1 MTDTPQIRVL
11 IVDDSVVVRGSLG
24 RIIDAEPDMRVVT
37 TAVNGQDAVDALRH
51 TEADVVLLDVEMPV
65 MDGLTALPLILR
77 QAPSVQV
84 LMSSALTHD
93 GAAVTMRALAL
104 GAVDFIHKPQ
114 AKDGVHALRA
124 LAEQLV
130 AKVRAVGTRNTRNT
144 KSPMGARGAGAAMGP
159 VAVRNGAMTPA
170 VVSLPVNGAGDPGLT
185 AHPLVAGAESTTPRI
200 VGIAASTGGPNALAA
215 LAAALPV
222 DFPLPIVVTQHMP
235 PIFTHMLAQR
245 LSREGALACDEAR
258 DGEALVAGRIYV
270 APGDFHLVTATAQG
284 TPVIRLA
291 QGEMENHC
299 RPSADPMFRSLAQ
312 SYGAGAVA
320 VMLTGMGEDGRRGC
334 EAVAAAG
341 GRVIVQDEA
350 SSVVWGMPGSVVNAG
365 IPCTILPLDA
375 IVSHITA
382 LCCVR
387 A

>member
-1 MTDTPQIRVL
+1 MTAAREIRVL

-93 GAAVTMRALAL
+93 GAAITMRALAL

-114 AKDGVHALRA
+114 AKDGVQALRA

-130 AKVRAVGTRNTRNT
+130 AKVRAVG
-144 KSPMGARGAGAAMGP
+144 ARGAGLAPARSAP
-159 VAVRNGAMTPA
+159 VASLAVSADAVSGGDTSSERGLPA
-170 VVSLPVNGAGDPGLT
+170 SSFGAGLAGSSTPG
-185 AHPLVAGAESTTPRI
+185 APRI
-200 VGIAASTGGPNALAA
+200 LGIAASTGGPNALAA
-215 LAAALPV
+215 LACAFPA
-222 DFPLPIVVTQHMP
+222 DFPLPVVVTQHMP

-245 LSREGALACDEAR
+245 LSREGALACEEAR
-258 DGEALVAGRIYV
+258 DGESLVAGRIYV
-270 APGDFHLVTATAQG
+270 APGDFHLVTAMAQG
-284 TPVIRLA
+284 APVIRLV

-312 SYGAGAVA
+312 TYGASAVA

-341 GRVIVQDEA
+341 GRVLAQDEA
-350 SSVVWGMPGSVVNAG
+350 SSVVWGMPGSVVHAG
-365 IPCTILPLDA
+365 IPCTVLPLDA
-375 IVSHITA
+375 IVSHVTA

-387 A
+387 V